1 MSVGANVALAS
12 TPSKKS
18 PGHLAWS
25 SAAHGNP
32 RGFFAPTSGSG
43 ARLESDAITR
53 AAVEARIAL
62 EEAVNAAVLA
72 AQRARSVSV
81 ALEEVLASL
90 KGAETAPVSAPA
102 SRADSDF
109 QAGALS
115 PREREVLALVAE
127 GRSNKAIAEELF
139 VSPNTVKSHV
149 ASLLSKLHA
158 ETRVQL
164 AVIAARQATL

>member
-12 TPSKKS
+12 ASSKKS
-18 PGHLAWS
+18 PGPLAWS
-25 SAAHGNP
+25 SAAHGNQ
-32 RGFFAPTSGSG
+32 RGFFAPVTRDGV
-43 ARLESDAITR
+43 RLESDAITR
-53 AAVEARIAL
+53 ATIEARVAL

-72 AQRARSVSV
+72 AQRARSVTA
-81 ALEEVLASL
+81 ALEDALAVLNAA
-90 KGAETAPVSAPA
+90 KTAPA
-102 SRADSDF
+102 SAPTNAAGADARS
-109 QAGALS
+109 GALS

-164 AVIAARQATL
+164 AVIAARQAVL